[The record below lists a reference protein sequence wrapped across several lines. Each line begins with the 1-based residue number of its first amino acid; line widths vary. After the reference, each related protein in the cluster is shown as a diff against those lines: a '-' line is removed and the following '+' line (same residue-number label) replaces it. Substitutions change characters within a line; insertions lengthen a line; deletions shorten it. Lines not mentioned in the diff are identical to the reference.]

1 MLASQRG
8 SPASEVYSDS
18 VSPHI
23 QSLYRDAD
31 GTHCSSF
38 PSILLRLIH
47 AGTGLS
53 QQDQSVFVEVRQKK
67 LFVLICAA
75 KAFDAT
81 AWAGKIQPLSP
92 IADFEQRTMVARA
105 HKAAV
110 TIYLSRLLVSLY
122 PTTKPSC
129 DFGALVTEAL
139 DNISGIDISSP
150 LFTATTWPTFI
161 AGAETNLAEKQR
173 WIATRFRERWE
184 AEPWGLLEGALE
196 TLKTIWTLKSGRAE
210 NNGMILSSEHDI
222 STDGDWVQYL
232 RKTGVD
238 WLVL

>member
-1 MLASQRG
+1 MLADQRG

-23 QSLYRDAD
+23 ESLYRDAD

-47 AGTGLS
+47 AGTELS
-53 QQDQSVFVEVRQKK
+53 QQDHSVPVEVRQNK

-129 DFGALVTEAL
+129 DFEALVTEAL

-161 AGAETNLAEKQR
+161 AGAETKLAEKQL

-196 TLKTIWTLKSGRAE
+196 TLKAMWTLKRGRAE
-210 NNGMILSSEHDI
+210 DKGMILSSEHDI
-222 STDGDWVQYL
+222 GTDGDWVQYL
-232 RKTGVD
+232 RKTGVN
-238 WLVL
+238 WLIL